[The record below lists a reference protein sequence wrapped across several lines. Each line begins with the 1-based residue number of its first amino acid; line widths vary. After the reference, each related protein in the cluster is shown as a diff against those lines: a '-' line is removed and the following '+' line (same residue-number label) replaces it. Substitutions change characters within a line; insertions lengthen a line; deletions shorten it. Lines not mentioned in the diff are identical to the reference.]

1 MPLPGGTVSTRACF
15 SPGASNTVSSTRKQ
29 LENAVD
35 SILVDMGTRSSQELG
50 RQLDEA
56 CGRLKVV
63 QREIEASVSESLK
76 VQVRETLKTFE
87 GAMDELAQQAVGR
100 LRITLASGLNSLVAS
115 LGEQFRVEG
124 SSNRESKHLP
134 VG

>member
-1 MPLPGGTVSTRACF
+1 M
-15 SPGASNTVSSTRKQ
+15 ASNTVSSTRKQ